1 VKLIIDSHGDT
12 HHAFLEHNG
21 LYRQCSGRGRC
32 RECNKDEAMEST
44 EKRLRDV
51 LTEHFGEYMQT
62 LPLDEGVFA
71 QAKEDATGGR
81 RLGDVEDMVD
91 LMEAIEV
98 EFRITF
104 PLELLTGNPPLQAM
118 IDLVDS
124 IVAVTNGSPH

>member
-1 VKLIIDSHGDT
+1 
-12 HHAFLEHNG
+12 
-21 LYRQCSGRGRC
+21 
-32 RECNKDEAMEST
+32 MEST

-62 LPLDEGVFA
+62 LPLSEGVFA

-98 EFRITF
+98 EFRIAF

-124 IVAVTNGSPH
+124 IVAVANGSPH